1 MWGEREGA
9 QTGLISTH
17 HYLSWGGEAIAG
29 GEAWVLVVAIYSL
42 GNTQECGDPYL
53 LDIFTCHLVIGI

>member
-9 QTGLISTH
+9 QTCLISTH

-29 GEAWVLVVAIYSL
+29 GEAWVLVVAMWD
-42 GNTQECGDPYL
+42 EK
-53 LDIFTCHLVIGI
+53 VIKGQSHMGETNF